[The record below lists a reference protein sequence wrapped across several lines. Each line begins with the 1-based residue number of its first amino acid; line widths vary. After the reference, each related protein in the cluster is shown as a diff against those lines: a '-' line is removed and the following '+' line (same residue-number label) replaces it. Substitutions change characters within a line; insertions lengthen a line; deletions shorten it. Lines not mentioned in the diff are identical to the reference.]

1 MLACLAASLLCAQGA
16 QNTTDE
22 QFADRLESA
31 ADDAGRSALLA
42 AENASFDPSNVLA
55 VLRKRGAAAFQ
66 AYDYRASRLSWQT
79 ALSVAQFMRSDR
91 EVAACDDSLAHI
103 LYREAKYPEAI
114 ALATQG
120 LKSAENAADPRME
133 AHLWRTIANSHFNM
147 GEFRESQ
154 VANEKVLK
162 LYEELD
168 DQEQVAATLGS
179 LGGDHREQDDTKVAI
194 DYFRRSWDLAKSIHH
209 GETVNFALMGLVRIY
224 AAQRDFDLALSY
236 LRQVAPVSGTSL
248 GDERWRSSVLAQYA
262 SIYNKMKRYADSL
275 KSADEGFAITQKTHD
290 DRLAAWFL
298 EVRGEDLEGLGHT
311 RETIQA
317 YEKASEMFERIGAAD
332 QQSAALEH
340 IAQEYLDLGEMEPA
354 LRDAEKAVK
363 LSRKTASPDLIST
376 ALLTEGR
383 VYRRVGRAKE
393 AESAFLEAIDLQE
406 SWRAKLAGGSTE
418 GQHFFENRMGP
429 YRELMEMRVEAG
441 DIPAAIA
448 AAERAR
454 ARHLLDMVTQARPD
468 VRHAMSP
475 EERQRETELDRIATQ
490 RLVKADA
497 SPQSKAAF
505 DQAAADLKSFRA
517 DLYLRHPDLGA
528 RRGES
533 RPLSRDEIGSLIP
546 DARTV
551 LVEYV
556 VSESMDAYVFTI
568 ARTSSGQLEFS
579 AHLLRY
585 RAPELERRVEQFR
598 SALATRDLSYRR
610 LARSL
615 YQDLLGPVE
624 NQLAHRAVVA
634 ILPDGPLWNL
644 PFHTLI
650 GHDGKYLVE
659 HAAVF
664 YAPSLTSMREQSAR
678 PRSPKSPGKTL
689 LAMAGGDLPFAQQEV
704 RGLRE
709 IYGPASSATYTGAD
723 ATESRWKQDAP
734 NYAILHLA
742 THSILNAS
750 NPLFSYL
757 MLKGTNGQ
765 DGMLQAR
772 EILDLDVRAELA
784 VLSACETAR
793 GEVLE
798 GEGVF
803 GMSWAM
809 MMAGVRSVVVS
820 QWKVDSASTTK
831 FMLAFH
837 RELASHLAKN
847 GELRDKAESLR
858 RASLELWKTPEYQ
871 HPFYWAGFQMLGDG
885 Y

>member
-1 MLACLAASLLCAQGA
+1 MCAQNALSA
-16 QNTTDE
+16 QNAPVD
-22 QFADRLESA
+22 QLADRLEA
-31 ADDAGRSALLA
+31 AGDDAARSALLA
-42 AENASFDPSNVLA
+42 GEGASLDPATVLA
-55 VLRKRGAAAFQ
+55 VLQKRGAAAFQ
-66 AYDYRASRLSWQT
+66 AYDYRASRLSWKT
-79 ALSVAQFMRSDR
+79 ALSVAQFMHSDR
-91 EVAACDDSLAHI
+91 EVAACDESLAHI
-103 LYREAKYPEAI
+103 LYREAKYPDAINLSTEGLEA
-114 ALATQG
+114 AA
-120 LKSAENAADPRME
+120 KAEDRKME
-133 AHLWRTIANSHFNM
+133 ARLWRTIANSHFNM

-154 VANEKVLK
+154 AANEKVLK

-168 DQEQVAATLGS
+168 DQAQVAATLGS
-179 LGGDHREQDDTKVAI
+179 LGGDHREQDDTQVAI
-194 DYFRRSWDLAKSIHH
+194 DYFRRSRDLAKSIHH

-236 LRQVAPVSGTSL
+236 LRQVVPVAGTSL

-262 SIYNKMKRYADSL
+262 SIYNKMRRYADSL

-298 EVRGEDLEGLGHT
+298 EVRGEDLDGLGHT

-340 IAQEYLDLGEMEPA
+340 IAQEYLDLGEMGPA
-354 LRDAEKAVK
+354 LRDAERAVT
-363 LSRKTASPDLIST
+363 LARKTASLDLIST

-383 VYRRVGRAKE
+383 VYRRLGRAPE
-393 AESAFLEAIDLQE
+393 GESAFLEAIELQE

-475 EERQRETELDRIATQ
+475 EERQREAELDRIAAQ
-490 RLVKADA
+490 RLAKADS
-497 SPQSKAAF
+497 SPQNKAAF
-505 DQAAADLKSFRA
+505 EQAAADLKSFRA

-533 RPLSRDEIGSLIP
+533 RPLSRDEIGALIP
-546 DARTV
+546 DVRTV

-568 ARTSSGQLEFS
+568 ARDSFGKLEFS
-579 AHLLRY
+579 AHKLPY

-598 SALATRDLSYRR
+598 AALGTRDLSYRR
-610 LARSL
+610 VAKSL
-615 YQDLLGPVE
+615 YQDLVGPIE
-624 NQLAHRAVVA
+624 SQLAHRAVIA

-644 PFHTLI
+644 PFQALI
-650 GHDGKYLVE
+650 GADGKYLLE

-678 PRSPKSPGKTL
+678 PRAPKSPGKTL

-704 RGLRE
+704 LGLKA
-709 IYGPASSATYTGAD
+709 IYGAASSATYTGAD

-750 NPLFSYL
+750 NPLYSYL
-757 MLKGTNGQ
+757 ALKENNGQ
-765 DGMLQAR
+765 DGKLQAR

-837 RELASHLAKN
+837 RGLANHLSAN
-847 GELRDKAESLR
+847 GELRNKAESLR
-858 RASLELWKTPEYQ
+858 QASLELWKTPEYQ

-885 Y
+885 H